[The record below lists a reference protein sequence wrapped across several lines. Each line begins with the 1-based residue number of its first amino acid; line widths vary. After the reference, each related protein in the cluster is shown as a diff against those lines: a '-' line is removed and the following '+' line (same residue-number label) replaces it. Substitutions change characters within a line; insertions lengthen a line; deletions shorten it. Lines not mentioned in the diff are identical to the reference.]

1 MRTIAVVTGTRAEYG
16 PLRPLMKAIQNDPDL
31 TLVPIIT
38 GMHLLPDY
46 GNTYRL
52 VEKEFPRSVKIPMPL
67 HGDSLKDMALYLAA
81 GIKNFSEY
89 LSKHPPDILIVT
101 GDRSEQFAAA
111 LAALYLNI
119 PIAHINGGDVSG
131 GMIDEAI
138 RHAITKIA
146 HIHLAYND
154 GNKERIKKM
163 GEDPWRVKT
172 VGPLAVEAILDVKV
186 KSKKD
191 LFTVYQLNPKVRT
204 FLVVQHPITTLKDR
218 GYQQYEALLSALDQ
232 LQEQTILVYPN
243 CDAGSR
249 HIITLIKK
257 FENRPYLHIFK
268 NIPPDDYVGFM
279 KYADI
284 LLGNSSSGIIE
295 APALK
300 TRVINIGD
308 RQQGRTEQ
316 YLSDIIKTI
325 PATEEKII
333 TMINYVLNNAAYQA
347 KVRNSVNKYKKEKP
361 SKKIVSILKKVPLD
375 EKLIRKQITY

>member
-1 MRTIAVVTGTRAEYG
+1 MRSIAVVTGTRAEYG
-16 PLRPLMKAIQNDPDL
+16 PLRPLMKAIQNDKDL

-46 GNTYRL
+46 GSTYRL
-52 VEKEFPRSVKIPMPL
+52 VEKEFPHSMKIPMPL
-67 HGDSLKDMALYLAA
+67 YGDSLKDMALYLAE

-89 LSKHPPDILIVT
+89 LSKHPPDILVVT

-119 PIAHINGGDVSG
+119 PIAHINGGDVSS
-131 GMIDEAI
+131 GMIDESI

-154 GNKERIKKM
+154 GNAERIKKM
-163 GEDPWRVKT
+163 GEEPWRVQK
-172 VGPLAVEAILDVKV
+172 VGLLAVEAILDVKV
-186 KSKKD
+186 KAKKD
-191 LFTVYQLNPKVRT
+191 LFTAYQLNPEART
-204 FLVVQHPITTLKDR
+204 FLVIQHPITTLKDR

-257 FENRPYLHIFK
+257 YENRPYLHIFK
-268 NIPPDDYVGFM
+268 NIPHDDYVGFM
-279 KYADI
+279 KYADV

-295 APALK
+295 APALG
-300 TRVINIGD
+300 TAVINIGD
-308 RQQGRTEQ
+308 RQQDREKQ
-316 YLSDIIKTI
+316 YKSDYIISI
-325 PATEEKII
+325 PATEEKIL
-333 TMINYVLNNAAYQA
+333 TKINYVLNNAAFHA
-347 KVRNSVNKYKKEKP
+347 KIRHSVNKHKVEKP
-361 SKKIVSILKKVPLD
+361 SKNIIKILKEVPLD
-375 EKLIRKQITY
+375 ERLIRKQITY